1 MNKLSNRF
9 KMKKYLI
16 LLLLAS
22 CNAGH
27 NLEVADSKREIVAAK
42 KSEINLEKKVRFQK
56 RVNFGFDSSSI
67 TLDSRKKLTDNVIWL
82 KQNPNKNIVVEGHC
96 DERGTRE
103 YNLALGERRAYAVRN
118 FLSNSGI
125 SKRRIKVVSYGEEK
139 PVSLGSSER
148 AHAKNRRAELV
159 IK

>member
-1 MNKLSNRF
+1 
-9 KMKKYLI
+9 MKKYLI